1 MGAVGGAAFLFHL
14 WQVGCV
20 LRKPTAK
27 KVLLLT
33 LPFMI
38 LLMSLVD
45 NFFFYLN
52 QQIAYCMFLAVAER
66 KTL

>member
-1 MGAVGGAAFLFHL
+1 M
-14 WQVGCV
+14 QVG
-20 LRKPTAK
+20 LLWRKPNAK

-66 KTL
+66 KDL